1 MIVAFVLVLVLAA
14 MVVVFLVLENRD
26 LDKRLRGEQMR
37 ADAASDDAQRARSRA
52 RIAADQRSLAVTGYQ
67 DLLAEVRDLASQL
80 EASHGELLARRAA
93 PDRRRPARQVAEGW
107 AVTWR
112 AFLLTTVAAAAVAV
126 LVTMQVR
133 TRDIT
138 LTTSGVTTQEE
149 GAYLGWARTEAPELW
164 AADDALLLRVG
175 LGLCESINRI
185 PAPAV
190 APQPV
195 GGLTTRELR
204 AVTDAATRHLCP
216 AQRGKVTG
224 YLRGTR

>member
-80 EASHGELLARRAA
+80 EASHGELLARPAA

-149 GAYLGWARTEAPELW
+149 GAYLGWARTGRPSC
-164 AADDALLLRVG
+164 G
-175 LGLCESINRI
+175 
-185 PAPAV
+185 PP
-190 APQPV
+190 
-195 GGLTTRELR
+195 TTRFFYGSVSACASRSTGSRPLR
-204 AVTDAATRHLCP
+204 SRRSRSAGSPPGSSARSPTPPLGTCAPPSAAR
-216 AQRGKVTG
+216 
-224 YLRGTR
+224 